1 MELPKE
7 DKLHGKVLSGSM
19 LKKLE
24 VLVRIVDLEKF
35 PLKTTSKQVADF
47 DFFSFCGFLRSA

>member
-7 DKLHGKVLSGSM
+7 EKLHGKVLSGSM
-19 LKKLE
+19 QKELE

-35 PLKTTSKQVADF
+35 PLKTALQE
-47 DFFSFCGFLRSA
+47 